1 MTCLDGLR
9 DDVNVPS
16 LLLYLLKEL
25 SIFSLLA
32 DDDDGPEAK
41 RTRTDSPAAGYS
53 GMPAGPMLP
62 GAMQR
67 PTYGPQG

>member
-9 DDVNVPS
+9 DDVNVPLAS
-16 LLLYLLKEL
+16 LAL